1 MVIGNGLSED
11 LRHALLG
18 ILDEA
23 MKVGAACC
31 GSVQVYD
38 SAGDALQLV
47 ACRGFAAAA
56 TAHFQ
61 KVGVAEGTTCAR
73 AWRARRR
80 ISVPLL
86 AEDPQ
91 FAPYLPMAELCGFRA
106 VQSTPLPGRT
116 QPVGVMSTHFAGPH
130 YPSTAEMVLLD
141 HYAERA
147 ARAIE
152 DFAATG

>member
-1 MVIGNGLSED
+1 MGDGLSEE
-11 LRHALLG
+11 LRLALLG

-31 GSVQVYD
+31 GSLQVFD
-38 SAGDALQLV
+38 PADEALRLV
-47 ACRGFAAAA
+47 ACRGFAAEA

-61 KVGVAEGTTCAR
+61 RVGVEEGTVCAR

-106 VQSTPLPGRT
+106 VQSTPLPGRAG
-116 QPVGVMSTHFAGPH
+116 QVGVMSTHFPGPH
-130 YPSTAEMVLLD
+130 YPSTAEMVMLD

-147 ARAIE
+147 ARALQ
-152 DFAATG
+152 DFAAAA